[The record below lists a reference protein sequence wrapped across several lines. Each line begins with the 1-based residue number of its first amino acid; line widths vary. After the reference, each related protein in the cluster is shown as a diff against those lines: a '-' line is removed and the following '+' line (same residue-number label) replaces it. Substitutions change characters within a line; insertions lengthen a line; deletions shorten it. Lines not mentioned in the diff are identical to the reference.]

1 MDEKK
6 RAREE
11 TLLRIQREKMEGN
24 KSRKGLL
31 LKKKSEEDPLI
42 RQLGQRKESQAE
54 IEDALIIEK
63 EDMKH
68 KLSDEIFDYSSCS
81 EYMGSPKNK
90 TPVYHGP
97 SLLKEFA
104 GNQRA
109 SFMLPSPE
117 ISSQKAFTFSKE
129 IDGLPEAMKYLQKTL
144 TEERDS
150 HNIESKEIKL
160 ETKEVEGEDLGWVL
174 QGGEKLV
181 INNKDIKLSSAE
193 DVIPDIYIRHKP
205 PEESVFNQISRLQMD
220 IMPYEM
226 RIKYY
231 PMEEPPSLFEWD
243 YGEKSLESSDAL
255 EEDNLSL
262 SEEAG
267 ENDRSIEFNRSIQEN
282 NSGGRNKKSFGELMS
297 YTTSSHVTPNY
308 KPPQNS
314 NSNSNS
320 NSPPHERTS
329 MPSSI
334 LLGTKVVTPRTPIN
348 QGRRHLSIPEEESE
362 LNNSIMSIQTP
373 GIERMLAAK
382 KRKKKRAERREK
394 RMKEREERNKQE
406 EERGNGNGNGN
417 GNGDINI
424 INNTNN
430 ESPPSESES
439 TEEIWWNYKEQAEE
453 IRLEDAIK
461 KQIISKWSGEDV
473 LMYNSRDDLPPEPL
487 GDKPVTR

>member
-1 MDEKK
+1 
-6 RAREE
+6 
-11 TLLRIQREKMEGN
+11 MEGN

-334 LLGTKVVTPRTPIN
+334 LLGAKVVTPRTPIN

-417 GNGDINI
+417 EDIGNEDNNNN
-424 INNTNN
+424 NNTHN

-473 LMYNSRDDLPPEPL
+473 LMHNSRDDSTQPL
-487 GDKPVTR
+487 YILLYIFRLSFL